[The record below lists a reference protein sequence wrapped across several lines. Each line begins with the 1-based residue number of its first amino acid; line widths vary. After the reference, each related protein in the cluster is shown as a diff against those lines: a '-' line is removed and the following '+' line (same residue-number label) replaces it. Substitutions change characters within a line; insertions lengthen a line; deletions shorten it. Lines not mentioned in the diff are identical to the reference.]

1 MPIDSSATVSP
12 TARIHP
18 DAVIGPGCVIGDF
31 CVIESDTVLGRSC
44 ELEPYVF
51 IKRWTTMG
59 DANRISAGACLGTDP
74 FDKAFTGE
82 RSYLRIGHR
91 NVIRE
96 HFTISRGTKPES
108 VTTIGDDNYIMGSGH
123 IAHNAHVGNS
133 CVIASCALLAGYVEV
148 EDQAFISGGV
158 AIHQFSR
165 IGRLAM
171 VGGKV
176 RVNRDCPPYFLY
188 SGLYNEPV
196 GLNRVGLR
204 RAGIPREDVTQ
215 LKEAYRILYS
225 SGLKMDEALTRIEAD
240 LTSPHALH
248 IAAFIRKCKR
258 PVSRPGH
265 RQRWESDDS
274 A

>member
-1 MPIDSSATVSP
+1 MPTDPSAIVAP
-12 TARIHP
+12 TARVHP

-31 CVIESDTVLGRSC
+31 CVIESDVAMGSGC
-44 ELEPYVF
+44 HLEPYVF
-51 IKRWTTMG
+51 VKRWTRLG
-59 DANRISAGACLGTDP
+59 DENRISAGACLGTDP

-82 RSYLRIGHR
+82 RSYLEIGDR
-91 NVIRE
+91 NIIRE

-108 VTTIGDDNYIMGSGH
+108 TTTIGNDNYIMGSGH
-123 IAHNAHVGNS
+123 IAHNARIGNS

-204 RAGIPREDVTQ
+204 RAGISIADIGE
-215 LKEAYRILYS
+215 LKQAYRTLYS
-225 SGLKMDEALTRIEAD
+225 SGLKMEEALTRIEAT
-240 LTSPHALH
+240 LSSPHARHL
-248 IAAFIRKCKR
+248 AAFIRSCKR
-258 PVSRPGH
+258 PVSRPG
-265 RQRWESDDS
+265 RKRRIDVEDGE
-274 A
+274 

>member
-1 MPIDSSATVSP
+1 MPIDPSAIVSP

-18 DAVIGPGCVIGDF
+18 DAMIGPECVIGDF
-31 CVIESDTVLGRSC
+31 CVIESGVVMGRGC
-44 ELEPYVF
+44 QLEPHVF
-51 IKRWTTMG
+51 VKRWTALG
-59 DANRISAGACLGTDP
+59 EENRISAGACLGTDP

-82 RSYLRIGHR
+82 RSYLRIGNR

-108 VTTIGDDNYIMGSGH
+108 ETTIGDDNYIMGSGH
-123 IAHNAHVGNS
+123 IAHNARVGNG

-204 RAGIPREDVTQ
+204 RAGIGREDLRQ

-225 SGLKMDEALTRIEAD
+225 SGLKMEQALERIEAE
-240 LTSPHALH
+240 LPSAHARHLVT
-248 IAAFIRKCKR
+248 FIRACKR
-258 PVSRPGH
+258 PVSRPGRRPRH
-265 RQRWESDDS
+265 EMEDGE
-274 A
+274 